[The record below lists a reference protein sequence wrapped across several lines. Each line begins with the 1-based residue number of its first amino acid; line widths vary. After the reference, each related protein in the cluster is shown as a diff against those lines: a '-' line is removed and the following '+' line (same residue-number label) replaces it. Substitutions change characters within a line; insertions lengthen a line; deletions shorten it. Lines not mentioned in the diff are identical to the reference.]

1 MAISKD
7 FADYCC
13 ELLSGVGSP
22 VAKRMF
28 GGWGIS
34 VDGVTIAVIAD
45 LGKLGGSNQK
55 LYLKVD
61 EVTKVQFESAGGK
74 RFEMASK
81 DGKTMGMNYYTTPDE
96 TMESP
101 GAMLPW
107 ARLAFRCALE
117 ARAEASKVVKVVS
130 RATTKRI
137 SLPTCKEVLKASR
150 LSMDE
155 FDAAE
160 DLYDKEEAERF
171 LKLL

>member
-1 MAISKD
+1 MAVSKD

-28 GGWGIS
+28 GGWGIY

-45 LGKLGGSNQK
+45 LTKLGGANEK

-61 EVTKVQFESAGGK
+61 EVTKKQFAAVGGK

-81 DGKTMGMNYYTTPDE
+81 DGKTMGMNYFTTPDE

-101 GAMLPW
+101 DAMLPW
-107 ARLAFRCALE
+107 ARLALNAALD
-117 ARAEASKVVKVVS
+117 AKAKAKPKSPKPAKLPKK
-130 RATTKRI
+130 TK
-137 SLPTCKEVLKASR
+137 A
-150 LSMDE
+150 
-155 FDAAE
+155 
-160 DLYDKEEAERF
+160 
-171 LKLL
+171 

>member
-1 MAISKD
+1 MAVSKD

-13 ELLSGVGSP
+13 ELLSGVGAP

-45 LGKLGGSNQK
+45 LTKLGGANEK

-61 EVTKVQFESAGGK
+61 DVTKKQFEAAGGK

-81 DGKTMGMNYYTTPDE
+81 EGKTMGMNYFTTPDE

-101 GAMLPW
+101 DAMLPW
-107 ARLAFRCALE
+107 ARLALNVALDVKLN
-117 ARAEASKVVKVVS
+117 AKAKAKPKAVKVAVK
-130 RATTKRI
+130 AKTKAQTR
-137 SLPTCKEVLKASR
+137 PK
-150 LSMDE
+150 
-155 FDAAE
+155 
-160 DLYDKEEAERF
+160 
-171 LKLL
+171 

>member
-55 LYLKVD
+55 LYLKVNQT
-61 EVTKVQFESAGGK
+61 TKTQFEKAGGQ
-74 RFEMASK
+74 RFEMESK

-101 GAMLPW
+101 DAMLPW
-107 ARLAFRCALE
+107 ARMAFSCALE
-117 ARAEASKVVKVVS
+117 AKAQTKYKAKPKTPKLKVAVK
-130 RATTKRI
+130 
-137 SLPTCKEVLKASR
+137 
-150 LSMDE
+150 
-155 FDAAE
+155 
-160 DLYDKEEAERF
+160 
-171 LKLL
+171 

>member
-13 ELLSGVGSP
+13 ELLCGVGTP
-22 VAKRMF
+22 TPKRMF

-45 LGKLGGSNQK
+45 LTKLGGANEK

-61 EVTKVQFESAGGK
+61 EVTKAQFEAAGGK

-81 DGKTMGMNYYTTPDE
+81 DGKTMGMNYFTTPDE

-101 GAMLPW
+101 DAMLPW
-107 ARLAFRCALE
+107 ARLALNVALN
-117 ARAEASKVVKVVS
+117 AKAKAKLKVAKV
-130 RATTKRI
+130 AAKAKTK
-137 SLPTCKEVLKASR
+137 LKTSE
-150 LSMDE
+150 S
-155 FDAAE
+155 
-160 DLYDKEEAERF
+160 
-171 LKLL
+171 

>member
-1 MAISKD
+1 MTISKE

-45 LGKLGGSNQK
+45 LTKLGGANEK

-61 EVTKVQFESAGGK
+61 DLTKKQFEAAGGK
-74 RFEMASK
+74 RFEMESK
-81 DGKTMGMNYYTTPDE
+81 DGKTLGMNYFTTPDE

-101 GAMLPW
+101 DAMLPW
-107 ARLAFRCALE
+107 ARLAFSCALE
-117 ARAEASKVVKVVS
+117 AKAKAKPKAAKVK
-130 RATTKRI
+130 AK
-137 SLPTCKEVLKASR
+137 PTAKPQKA
-150 LSMDE
+150 
-155 FDAAE
+155 
-160 DLYDKEEAERF
+160 
-171 LKLL
+171 

>member
-74 RFEMASK
+74 RFAMAWK
-81 DGKTMGMNYYTTPDE
+81 DGKPMGMNYYTAPDE

-101 GAMLPW
+101 DAMLQW
-107 ARLAFRCALE
+107 ARLALNAALD
-117 ARAEASKVVKVVS
+117 AKAKAKPRSKAKTNPHPRPKSAE
-130 RATTKRI
+130 T
-137 SLPTCKEVLKASR
+137 
-150 LSMDE
+150 
-155 FDAAE
+155 
-160 DLYDKEEAERF
+160 
-171 LKLL
+171 

>member
-1 MAISKD
+1 MTISKD

-61 EVTKVQFESAGGK
+61 DVTKVQFEAAGGK
-74 RFEMASK
+74 RFEMESK
-81 DGKTMGMNYYTTPDE
+81 DGKPMGMNYFTTPDE

-101 GAMLPW
+101 DAMLPW
-107 ARLAFRCALE
+107 ARLALRVALD
-117 ARAEASKVVKVVS
+117 AKAKPKSPKKPK
-130 RATTKRI
+130 TTK
-137 SLPTCKEVLKASR
+137 V
-150 LSMDE
+150 
-155 FDAAE
+155 
-160 DLYDKEEAERF
+160 
-171 LKLL
+171 

>member
-13 ELLSGVGSP
+13 ELLSGVGTP
-22 VAKRMF
+22 VPKRMF

-61 EVTKVQFESAGGK
+61 DVTKAQFAAAGGK
-74 RFEMASK
+74 RFEMVSK
-81 DGKTMGMNYYTTPDE
+81 DGKPLGMNYFTTPDE

-101 GAMLPW
+101 EAMLLW
-107 ARLAFRCALE
+107 ARLALNVALD
-117 ARAEASKVVKVVS
+117 AKAKTKPKAAKVPSIPKGKSKEK
-130 RATTKRI
+130 
-137 SLPTCKEVLKASR
+137 
-150 LSMDE
+150 
-155 FDAAE
+155 
-160 DLYDKEEAERF
+160 
-171 LKLL
+171 

>member
-74 RFEMASK
+74 RFEMAWK
-81 DGKTMGMNYYTTPDE
+81 DGKPMGMNYYTAPDE
-96 TMESP
+96 TMESL
-101 GAMLPW
+101 GAMLQW
-107 ARLAFRCALE
+107 ARLALSVALD
-117 ARAEASKVVKVVS
+117 AKAKAKPRSKAKTNPHPRPKSAE
-130 RATTKRI
+130 T
-137 SLPTCKEVLKASR
+137 
-150 LSMDE
+150 
-155 FDAAE
+155 
-160 DLYDKEEAERF
+160 
-171 LKLL
+171 

>member
-1 MAISKD
+1 MTISKD

-61 EVTKVQFESAGGK
+61 DVTKAQFEAAGGK
-74 RFEMASK
+74 RFEMESK
-81 DGKTMGMNYYTTPDE
+81 DGKLMGMNYFTTPDE

-101 GAMLPW
+101 DAMLPW
-107 ARLAFRCALE
+107 ARLALNVALD
-117 ARAEASKVVKVVS
+117 AKAKSSAKAKPKV
-130 RATTKRI
+130 A
-137 SLPTCKEVLKASR
+137 KAPKKSTIDVTR
-150 LSMDE
+150 
-155 FDAAE
+155 
-160 DLYDKEEAERF
+160 
-171 LKLL
+171 

>member
-45 LGKLGGSNQK
+45 LGKLGGTNQK

-61 EVTKVQFESAGGK
+61 ETTKTQFEKAGGQ
-74 RFEMASK
+74 RFEMESK

-101 GAMLPW
+101 DAMLPW
-107 ARLAFRCALE
+107 ARMAFSCALE
-117 ARAEASKVVKVVS
+117 AKARTKIKSKPKTPKLKVPVK
-130 RATTKRI
+130 
-137 SLPTCKEVLKASR
+137 
-150 LSMDE
+150 
-155 FDAAE
+155 
-160 DLYDKEEAERF
+160 
-171 LKLL
+171 